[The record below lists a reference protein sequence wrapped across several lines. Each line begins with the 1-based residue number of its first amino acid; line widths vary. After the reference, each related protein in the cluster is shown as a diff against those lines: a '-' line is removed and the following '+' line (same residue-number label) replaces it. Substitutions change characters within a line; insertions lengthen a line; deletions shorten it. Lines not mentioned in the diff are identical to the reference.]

1 MAFVYNKSS
10 SSDDYT
16 KFINEMKQGSK
27 KKSTKALHKDLNI
40 LKNKYCLLRC
50 C

>member
-10 SSDDYT
+10 SSDEYT

-27 KKSTKALHKDLNI
+27 KKAQKHCTRTSIFLRTNI
-40 LKNKYCLLRC
+40 VF
-50 C
+50 